1 MQATEFIVWGGT
13 GNYKVVKE
21 IIESH
26 GHRVIAMFDNN
37 RQLLNPF
44 PDIPYAGGRED
55 VSTWLKSRDKK
66 NISCVVSIGG
76 KFGKD
81 RLQIQAF
88 LTEQGLKPEILI
100 HQTAY
105 VSETASLGPG
115 TQVYA
120 MASVCASARVGEA
133 CIINTAASVDHDCI
147 IGNGAFLGPGA
158 RLAGSIVVEDYADIY
173 TGAIILPRVRIGEGA
188 VVGAG
193 SVVLRD
199 VEPYTIV
206 AGNPARVIKKRD
218 TQ

>member
-1 MQATEFIVWGGT
+1 
-13 GNYKVVKE
+13 
-21 IIESH
+21 
-26 GHRVIAMFDNN
+26 MFDNN